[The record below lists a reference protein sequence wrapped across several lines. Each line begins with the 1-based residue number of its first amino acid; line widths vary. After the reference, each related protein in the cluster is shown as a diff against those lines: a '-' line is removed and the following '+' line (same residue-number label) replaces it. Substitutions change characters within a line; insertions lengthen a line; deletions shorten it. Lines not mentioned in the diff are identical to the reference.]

1 MVDDKNTSN
10 TPPQNA
16 VNKIENENA
25 LSGQNPLHKGFNKVI
40 TPEDI
45 ENEQLFK
52 EAQTERD

>member
-25 LSGQNPLHKGFNKVI
+25 LSGQNPLHKNFTETI
-40 TPEDI
+40 APEDKAK
-45 ENEQLFK
+45 QQFK
-52 EAQTERD
+52 ESETVKD